1 MVGRYYTEGV
11 EMRGLGKL
19 KARKYNMSFEKWSA
33 NWCGWVGAFWGY
45 EVQVA
50 SGQLKLILK
59 GRTRTIPWISRKPK
73 IIETGNHEGIDVNS
87 KTSFALSFF
96 FYCTF
101 FLSREVFSIRPC
113 YALYFFFWAALFSLK
128 VYFLNFLISNSVN
141 WVF

>member
-59 GRTRTIPWISRKPK
+59 GARTLPWISRKPK
-73 IIETGNHEGIDVNS
+73 IIETGNHEGMDVNS

-96 FYCTF
+96 SIAPFFYQGKF
-101 FLSREVFSIRPC
+101 FLFALVTPFIFFSGQP
-113 YALYFFFWAALFSLK
+113 FFL
-128 VYFLNFLISNSVN
+128 
-141 WVF
+141 

>member
-73 IIETGNHEGIDVNS
+73 IIETGNHEGMDVNS

-101 FLSREVFSIRPC
+101 FFIKGSFFYSPLLRP
-113 YALYFFFWAALFSLK
+113 LFFFSGQPF
-128 VYFLNFLISNSVN
+128 FL
-141 WVF
+141 

>member
-50 SGQLKLILK
+50 SGRLKLILK
-59 GRTRTIPWISRKPK
+59 GRTLTIPWIS
-73 IIETGNHEGIDVNS
+73 
-87 KTSFALSFF
+87 
-96 FYCTF
+96 
-101 FLSREVFSIRPC
+101 
-113 YALYFFFWAALFSLK
+113 ALYFFTKNHHQVIVGIVGIAVS
-128 VYFLNFLISNSVN
+128 
-141 WVF
+141 